1 MPVVAAVA
9 VAVVV
14 AVVVDGDDD
23 GGGGDVDAS
32 YITINN
38 KNNFIRTFNLSSL
51 MKILLVLVYM
61 KTYLL

>member
-1 MPVVAAVA
+1 MPAAAVA
-9 VAVVV
+9 VAV

-23 GGGGDVDAS
+23 GGGGDDVDAS

-38 KNNFIRTFNLSSL
+38 KNNFIRIFGLSFLMNL
-51 MKILLVLVYM
+51 ILVLVYM